1 MTDGPERARLR
12 SYLSGAKV
20 EATDAAG
27 NNWRSCGQ
35 ILEETAAALRM
46 GALRVRDGDGKQ
58 GGLSGVTAEAVLAA
72 FQASAESMQEKGTR
86 LVTAGDTLRDTSQV
100 MSRAQAAEAAMADLD
115 QPPAYTP
122 PTRDAG
128 YTPTPEDIQAEATKR
143 QAAHQERAAYDAA
156 RAQQEAAS

>member
-27 NNWRSCGQ
+27 TNWRSCGQ

-46 GALRVRDGDGKQ
+46 GALRVRDGDGKR

-72 FQASAESMQEKGTR
+72 FLPLRRQARGHRRGRRELA
-86 LVTAGDTLRDTSQV
+86 TLRTGPGRDGHCAPQGRHEG
-100 MSRAQAAEAAMADLD
+100 SR
-115 QPPAYTP
+115 
-122 PTRDAG
+122 R
-128 YTPTPEDIQAEATKR
+128 
-143 QAAHQERAAYDAA
+143 
-156 RAQQEAAS
+156 